1 MFSLFL
7 ISHSGN
13 AQIKISD
20 KKSNA
25 FKESRK
31 NKNKKR
37 KKRQKRYRDAS
48 IQNQTSG
55 ELEVVPEALQER
67 YVPKKQNAEKNP
79 SRSYTQSDRKQR
91 RNYTKKANES
101 QKQGMVIKDNY
112 QRRQKRYRKQSKS
125 IVQHQG
131 NIRVEPYVLRSRQGF
146 FPQPPVD
153 DTPGRTNVRKRNQ
166 KLAQYSQK
174 SEEALMQGLTKSKSR
189 KQIQAGTL
197 EKSIIA
203 QSQGLY
209 RVKSKRKQDKQIQ
222 RNSNKAALNTGNLS
236 ASKNR
241 KEDTYMAK
249 SVEGMNQ
256 GMTVKSKKVR
266 DRKQIMQFNSM
277 AQSRFSGNQKFNTK
291 NREDQYMIKSIE
303 AQNQGLVIKN
313 KSLRDRKQVMQSN
326 SMAQSQF
333 QGNLKY
339 NAKNREDQYMI
350 KSIEAQ
356 NQGLVIKN
364 KSLRD
369 RKQVMQSNSMAQSQ
383 FQGNLKY
390 NAKNREDQYMIK
402 SIEAQNQGL
411 VIKNKSLR
419 DRKQVMQSNSMAQSQ
434 FQGNLKFNTS
444 KRDDLYMAKSIEAQQ
459 QGLTIKNKS
468 LRDRKQLMQ
477 SNSMAQSQFQGNL
490 KFNTSKRDDLYMAK
504 SIEAQQQGL
513 TIKNRSLRDRK
524 QLMQSNSM
532 AQSQFQGNLK
542 FNTRKRDDLYMA
554 KSIEAQQQG
563 LTIKNRSL
571 RDRKQLMQSNSMAQ
585 SQYQGNLNL
594 NKLQKDDI
602 YMAKSVEMQSAGLT
616 IRRSDRKKEA
626 MYIRK
631 SIEASNVGLYK
642 VRGDISK
649 EDIYMGKSVE
659 MMNQGLY
666 KGQSIQDRESQYIRK
681 SIEMLNAGLFK
692 TKSKSAK
699 ESQLK
704 QKSNEVMSYSGDLK
718 YISERKRDAS
728 LKKASA
734 DIYAYKGDFKVQRRL
749 FERIHYKRLSTKH
762 RKFDG
767 MDEESRFEHWWAS
780 LWKRPMDQKKKP
792 EPLRKPRYDSKE
804 HEIWFD

>member
-1 MFSLFL
+1 MRYHYFHQMLKLIKGKLYPLKTVVSCLLILFSLIL

-31 NKNKKR
+31 NKNKKKR
-37 KKRQKRYRDAS
+37 KRQKRFREAS

-55 ELEVVPEALQER
+55 ELEVVPEALKER

-79 SRSYTQSDRKQR
+79 SRTYTQSERKQR
-91 RNYTKKANES
+91 RNFTKKANES
-101 QKQGMVIKDNY
+101 QRQGLVIKDNY
-112 QRRQKRYRKQSKS
+112 QRRQKRYKKQSKNL
-125 IVQHQG
+125 VQHQG

-146 FPQPPVD
+146 FPEPPVD

-174 SEEALMQGLTKSKSR
+174 SEEALMQGLSKSKSR

-197 EKSIIA
+197 EKSILA

-209 RVKSKRKQDKQIQ
+209 RVKSKRKQDRQIQ

-236 ASKNR
+236 MNKSR
-241 KEDTYMAK
+241 KEDMYMAK
-249 SVEGMNQ
+249 SVEGLNQ
-256 GMTVKSKKVR
+256 GMTVKSRKAR
-266 DRKQIMQFNSM
+266 ERKQVMQFNSM
-277 AQSRFSGNQKFNTK
+277 TQSRFS
-291 NREDQYMIKSIE
+291 
-303 AQNQGLVIKN
+303 
-313 KSLRDRKQVMQSN
+313 
-326 SMAQSQF
+326 
-333 QGNLKY
+333 GNLKY

-356 NQGLVIKN
+356 KQGLVIKNKSLRDRNQLMQSNSLAQSKFQGNLKFNTNKRDDMYMAKSIEAQQQGLVIKN

-369 RKQVMQSNSMAQSQ
+369 RKQLMQSNSLAQS
-383 FQGNLKY
+383 K
-390 NAKNREDQYMIK
+390 
-402 SIEAQNQGL
+402 
-411 VIKNKSLR
+411 
-419 DRKQVMQSNSMAQSQ
+419 
-434 FQGNLKFNTS
+434 FQGNLKFNTN
-444 KRDDLYMAKSIEAQQ
+444 KRDDMYMAKSIEAQQ
-459 QGLTIKNKS
+459 QGLVIKNKS

-477 SNSMAQSQFQGNL
+477 SNSMAQSQYQGNL
-490 KFNTSKRDDLYMAK
+490 KLNA
-504 SIEAQQQGL
+504 
-513 TIKNRSLRDRK
+513 
-524 QLMQSNSM
+524 
-532 AQSQFQGNLK
+532 
-542 FNTRKRDDLYMA
+542 RKRDDLYMA

-563 LTIKNRSL
+563 LSIKNKSLRDRKQLMQSNSMAQSQYQGNLKLNARKRDDLYMAKSIEALQQGLTIKNKSL

-594 NKLQKDDI
+594 NKLQKDDL

-616 IRRSDRKKEA
+616 IRSSHRKKEA

-649 EDIYMGKSVE
+649 QDIYMGKSVE
-659 MMNQGLY
+659 MLNQGLY
-666 KGQSIQDRESQYIRK
+666 KGQSIQDKESQYIRK

-692 TKSKSAK
+692 AKSKSAR
-699 ESQLK
+699 ESELR

-718 YISERKRDAS
+718 YISERKRDAN
-728 LKKASA
+728 LKKASSE
-734 DIYAYKGDFKVQRRL
+734 IYAYTGDFKVQRRL

-767 MDEESRFEHWWAS
+767 MDQESRFEHWWAS

>member
-1 MFSLFL
+1 MRYNYFHQILKLIEGKLYPFKTVVSCLLIMFSLFL

-419 DRKQVMQSNSMAQSQ
+419 DRKQLMQSNSMAQSQ

-459 QGLTIKNKS
+459 QGLTIKNK
-468 LRDRKQLMQ
+468 
-477 SNSMAQSQFQGNL
+477 
-490 KFNTSKRDDLYMAK
+490 
-504 SIEAQQQGL
+504 
-513 TIKNRSLRDRK
+513 SLRDRK

-704 QKSNEVMSYSGDLK
+704 QKSIEVMSYSGDLK

-780 LWKRPMDQKKKP
+780 MWKRPMDQKKKP

>member
-1 MFSLFL
+1 MSNNYIHQILKLIEGKLYPVKIVVLCLLVMFSLML

-20 KKSNA
+20 KKSSA
-25 FKESRK
+25 YKESRK
-31 NKNKKR
+31 NKKNKKR
-37 KKRQKRYRDAS
+37 KERNKRYRKAS
-48 IQNQTSG
+48 LQNQSSG
-55 ELEVVPEALQER
+55 ELEVVPEALKER

-79 SRSYTQSDRKQR
+79 SKTFSQSERKQK

-101 QKQGMVIKDNY
+101 NRQGMVIKDTY
-112 QRRQKRYRKQSKS
+112 LKRQKKYRKQSKN

-131 NIRVEPYVLRSRQGF
+131 NIRVEPYALRSRQGL
-146 FPQPPVD
+146 FPEPPID
-153 DTPGRTNVRKRNQ
+153 DTPGRTNVRKRNE

-174 SEEALMQGLTKSKSR
+174 SEEAQMQGLRKSKSR

-197 EKSIIA
+197 EKSILA

-209 RVKSKRKQDKQIQ
+209 RVKSKKKQDAQIK
-222 RNSNKAALNTGNLS
+222 RNSNKAAFDKGSLSLNKS
-236 ASKNR
+236 M

-249 SVEGMNQ
+249 SVEGLNQ

-266 DRKQIMQFNSM
+266 DRKQVMQFNSM
-277 AQSRFSGNQKFNTK
+277 AQSRFSGNQKYNAN
-291 NREDQYMIKSIE
+291 NREDQYMVKSIE

-313 KSLRDRKQVMQSN
+313 KSLRDKKQVMQSNSMAQSQFQGNLKYNAKNREDQYMVKSIEAQKQGLVIKNKSLRDRKQLMQSN

-369 RKQVMQSNSMAQSQ
+369 RKQ
-383 FQGNLKY
+383 
-390 NAKNREDQYMIK
+390 
-402 SIEAQNQGL
+402 
-411 VIKNKSLR
+411 
-419 DRKQVMQSNSMAQSQ
+419 
-434 FQGNLKFNTS
+434 
-444 KRDDLYMAKSIEAQQ
+444 
-459 QGLTIKNKS
+459 
-468 LRDRKQLMQ
+468 LMQ

-490 KFNTSKRDDLYMAK
+490 KFNARKREELYMIK
-504 SIEAQQQGL
+504 SIEAQNQGL
-513 TIKNRSLRDRK
+513 VIKNK
-524 QLMQSNSM
+524 
-532 AQSQFQGNLK
+532 
-542 FNTRKRDDLYMA
+542 
-554 KSIEAQQQG
+554 
-563 LTIKNRSL
+563 SL

-594 NKLQKDDI
+594 NKLQKGDM

-616 IRRSDRKKEA
+616 IRSSDRKKEA

-642 VRGDISK
+642 VRRDMNK
-649 EDIYMGKSVE
+649 EDTYMGKSVE
-659 MMNQGLY
+659 MLNQGLY

-699 ESQLK
+699 ESELK
-704 QKSNEVMSYSGDLK
+704 QKSNEFMSYSGDLK
-718 YISERKRDAS
+718 YISERQKDAR
-728 LKKASA
+728 LKKASSE
-734 DIYAYKGDFKVQRRL
+734 IFAYKGDFKVQRRL
-749 FERIHYKRLSTKH
+749 FERIHYSRLSAKH
-762 RKFDG
+762 SKFDG

-780 LWKRPMDQKKKP
+780 LWKRPMDQKKKA

>member
-1 MFSLFL
+1 MRYNYFHQMLKLIEGKLYPFKTVVSCLLIMFSLIL
-7 ISHSGN
+7 ISHSGY

-31 NKNKKR
+31 NKNKK
-37 KKRQKRYRDAS
+37 KKRRQKRFRKAS

-55 ELEVVPEALQER
+55 ELEVVPEALKER

-79 SRSYTQSDRKQR
+79 SRTYTQSQRKQR
-91 RNYTKKANES
+91 RKFTKKANES
-101 QKQGMVIKDNY
+101 QRQGMVIKDNY
-112 QRRQKRYRKQSKS
+112 LRRQKRYKKQSRN

-146 FPQPPVD
+146 FPEPPVD

-166 KLAQYSQK
+166 KLAQYAQK
-174 SEEALMQGLTKSKSR
+174 SEEALMQGLRKSKSR

-197 EKSIIA
+197 EKSILA

-209 RVKSKRKQDKQIQ
+209 RVKSKQKQDRQIK

-236 ASKNR
+236 INKSR
-241 KEDTYMAK
+241 KEDMYMAK
-249 SVEGMNQ
+249 SVEGLNQ
-256 GMTVKSKKVR
+256 GMTVKSRKVR
-266 DRKQIMQFNSM
+266 DRKQVMQFNSM
-277 AQSRFSGNQKFNTK
+277 TQSRFSGNQKFNAR

-303 AQNQGLVIKN
+303 AQKQGLVIKN
-313 KSLRDRKQVMQSN
+313 KSLRDKKQ
-326 SMAQSQF
+326 
-333 QGNLKY
+333 L
-339 NAKNREDQYMI
+339 
-350 KSIEAQ
+350 
-356 NQGLVIKN
+356 
-364 KSLRD
+364 
-369 RKQVMQSNSMAQSQ
+369 
-383 FQGNLKY
+383 
-390 NAKNREDQYMIK
+390 
-402 SIEAQNQGL
+402 
-411 VIKNKSLR
+411 
-419 DRKQVMQSNSMAQSQ
+419 MQSNSMAQSQ
-434 FQGNLKFNTS
+434 FQGNLKFNTR
-444 KRDDLYMAKSIEAQQ
+444 KRDDMYMAKSIEAQQ

-477 SNSMAQSQFQGNL
+477 SNSM
-490 KFNTSKRDDLYMAK
+490 K
-504 SIEAQQQGL
+504 
-513 TIKNRSLRDRK
+513 
-524 QLMQSNSM
+524 
-532 AQSQFQGNLK
+532 
-542 FNTRKRDDLYMA
+542 
-554 KSIEAQQQG
+554 
-563 LTIKNRSL
+563 
-571 RDRKQLMQSNSMAQ
+571 Q

-594 NKLQKDDI
+594 NKLQKDDL

-649 EDIYMGKSVE
+649 QDIYMGKSVE

-666 KGQSIQDRESQYIRK
+666 KGQSIQDKESQYIRK
-681 SIEMLNAGLFK
+681 SIEMLNVGLFK

-699 ESQLK
+699 ESQLR
-704 QKSNEVMSYSGDLK
+704 QKSKEAMSYSGDLK

-728 LKKASA
+728 LKSASKDIYSYKGDLKYISEQKRDASLKKASSK
-734 DIYAYKGDFKVQRRL
+734 IYAYTGDFKVQRRL

-762 RKFDG
+762 RKFEG
-767 MDEESRFEHWWAS
+767 MDQESRFEHWWAS

>member
-1 MFSLFL
+1 MF
-7 ISHSGN
+7 
-13 AQIKISD
+13 
-20 KKSNA
+20 
-25 FKESRK
+25 
-31 NKNKKR
+31 
-37 KKRQKRYRDAS
+37 
-48 IQNQTSG
+48 
-55 ELEVVPEALQER
+55 
-67 YVPKKQNAEKNP
+67 PKKQNAEKNP
-79 SRSYTQSDRKQR
+79 SKTFSQSERKQK

-101 QKQGMVIKDNY
+101 NRQGMVIKDTY
-112 QRRQKRYRKQSKS
+112 LKRQKKYRKQSKN

-131 NIRVEPYVLRSRQGF
+131 NIRVEPYALRSRQGL
-146 FPQPPVD
+146 FPEPPID
-153 DTPGRTNVRKRNQ
+153 DTPGRTNVRKRNE

-174 SEEALMQGLTKSKSR
+174 SEEAQMQGLRKSKSR

-197 EKSIIA
+197 EKSILA

-209 RVKSKRKQDKQIQ
+209 RVKSKKKQDAQIK
-222 RNSNKAALNTGNLS
+222 RNSNKAAFDKGSLSLNKS
-236 ASKNR
+236 M

-249 SVEGMNQ
+249 SVEGLNQ

-266 DRKQIMQFNSM
+266 DRKQVMQFNSM
-277 AQSRFSGNQKFNTK
+277 AQSRFSGNQKYNAK
-291 NREDQYMIKSIE
+291 NREDQYMVKSIE

-313 KSLRDRKQVMQSN
+313 KSLRDKKQVMQSNSMAQSQFQGNLKYNAKNREDQYMVKSIEAQNQGLVIKNKSLRDKKQVMQSNSMAQSQFQGNLKYNAKNREDQYMFKSIEAQNQGLVIKNKSLRDKKQVMQSN

-369 RKQVMQSNSMAQSQ
+369 RKQ
-383 FQGNLKY
+383 
-390 NAKNREDQYMIK
+390 
-402 SIEAQNQGL
+402 
-411 VIKNKSLR
+411 
-419 DRKQVMQSNSMAQSQ
+419 
-434 FQGNLKFNTS
+434 
-444 KRDDLYMAKSIEAQQ
+444 
-459 QGLTIKNKS
+459 
-468 LRDRKQLMQ
+468 LMQ

-490 KFNTSKRDDLYMAK
+490 KFNARKRDELYMIK
-504 SIEAQQQGL
+504 SIEAQNQGL
-513 TIKNRSLRDRK
+513 VIKNK
-524 QLMQSNSM
+524 
-532 AQSQFQGNLK
+532 
-542 FNTRKRDDLYMA
+542 
-554 KSIEAQQQG
+554 
-563 LTIKNRSL
+563 SL

-594 NKLQKDDI
+594 NKLQKGDM

-616 IRRSDRKKEA
+616 IRSSDRKKEA

-642 VRGDISK
+642 VRRDMNK
-649 EDIYMGKSVE
+649 QDAYMGKSVE
-659 MMNQGLY
+659 MLNQGLY

-699 ESQLK
+699 ESQLR
-704 QKSNEVMSYSGDLK
+704 QKSNEAMSYSGELK
-718 YISERKRDAS
+718 YISERQKDAR
-728 LKKASA
+728 LKKASGE
-734 DIYAYKGDFKVQRRL
+734 IFAYKGDFKVQRRL
-749 FERIHYKRLSTKH
+749 FERIHYSRLSAKH

-780 LWKRPMDQKKKP
+780 LWKRPMDEKKKP

>member
-1 MFSLFL
+1 MFALMF
-7 ISHSGN
+7 ISNSVNG
-13 AQIKISD
+13 QIKISD
-20 KKSNA
+20 KKSA
-25 FKESRK
+25 AYKESRK
-31 NKNKKR
+31 NKNKK
-37 KKRQKRYRDAS
+37 KKTRRKRYRNAS

-79 SRSYTQSDRKQR
+79 SRTFSQSKRKQKK
-91 RNYTKKANES
+91 NYTKKANES
-101 QKQGMVIKDNY
+101 KRQGMVLKDTY
-112 QRRQKRYRKQSKS
+112 PKRQKKYKKQSKR

-146 FPQPPVD
+146 FPQTPVD
-153 DTPGRTNVRKRNQ
+153 DTPGRTNVRKRNE

-174 SEEALMQGLTKSKSR
+174 SEEALMQGLSKSKSR

-197 EKSIIA
+197 EKSILA

-209 RVKSKRKQDKQIQ
+209 RVKSKRKQDSQIR
-222 RNSNKAALNTGNLS
+222 RNSNKAATNKGNLS
-236 ASKNR
+236 LNRSR

-249 SVEGMNQ
+249 SVEGLNQ

-266 DRKQIMQFNSM
+266 DRKQVMQSKSM
-277 AQSRFSGNQKFNTK
+277 AQSQFQGNLKYNAK

-313 KSLRDRKQVMQSN
+313 RSLRDRKQIMQSK

-369 RKQVMQSNSMAQSQ
+369 RKQIMQSKSMAQSQ
-383 FQGNLKY
+383 YQGNLKY
-390 NAKNREDQYMIK
+390 NAKNRDDQYMIK

-419 DRKQVMQSNSMAQSQ
+419 DRKQLMQSNSMAQSQ
-434 FQGNLKFNTS
+434 YQGNLKFNAK
-444 KRDDLYMAKSIEAQQ
+444 KRDDLYMIKSIEAQN
-459 QGLTIKNKS
+459 QGLVIKNKS

-477 SNSMAQSQFQGNL
+477 SNSMAQSQYQGDL
-490 KFNTSKRDDLYMAK
+490 KFNARKRDNLYMIK
-504 SIEAQQQGL
+504 SIEAQNQGL
-513 TIKNRSLRDRK
+513 VIKNK
-524 QLMQSNSM
+524 
-532 AQSQFQGNLK
+532 
-542 FNTRKRDDLYMA
+542 
-554 KSIEAQQQG
+554 
-563 LTIKNRSL
+563 SL

-594 NKLQKDDI
+594 NKLQKDDL

-616 IRRSDRKKEA
+616 MRRSDRKKES

-642 VRGDISK
+642 VRGDINK

-666 KGQSIQDRESQYIRK
+666 KGQSIQDRESLYIRK
-681 SIEMLNAGLFK
+681 SIEMMNAGLFK

-704 QKSNEVMSYSGDLK
+704 KKSNEAMSYSGDLK
-718 YISERKRDAS
+718 YISERQKEAR
-728 LKKASA
+728 LKKASR
-734 DIYAYKGDFKVQRRL
+734 DIYAYHGDFKVQRRL

-762 RKFDG
+762 RKFEG
-767 MDEESRFEHWWAS
+767 MDQESRFEHWWAS